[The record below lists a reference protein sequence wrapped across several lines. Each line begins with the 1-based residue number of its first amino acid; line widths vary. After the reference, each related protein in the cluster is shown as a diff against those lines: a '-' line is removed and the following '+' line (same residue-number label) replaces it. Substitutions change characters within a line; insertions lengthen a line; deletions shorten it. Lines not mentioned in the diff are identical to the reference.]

1 MQRRTEDVIR
11 ETEAQIAATYRKYPS
26 LALTDAQ
33 IAARAL
39 RQRADA
45 IEAAENER
53 LLSDSMRQQASALGR
68 CEQIIVASLQNR

>member
-1 MQRRTEDVIR
+1 MQRRMEDFIR
-11 ETEAQIAATYRKYPS
+11 ETKAQIAATYRKYPS

-33 IAARAL
+33 IAGRAL

-53 LLSDSMRQQASALGR
+53 LASDSMRQQASALGR
-68 CEQIIVASLQNR
+68 CE

>member
-1 MQRRTEDVIR
+1 MEDFIR
-11 ETEAQIAATYRKYPS
+11 ETKAQIAATYRKYPS

-53 LLSDSMRQQASALGR
+53 L
-68 CEQIIVASLQNR
+68 V